1 MLVPARWIGLWLA
14 ATSCTSE
21 QSARPELGGTNP
33 QPSRP
38 VILEP
43 TQIPLPVAPKE
54 PVRIDPEAESTLRKN
69 AGESTVA
76 LDGAEPPKVTAMAL
90 ENTARSDARGMMR
103 ESLRTAT
110 LVEGHRGVM
119 PLALAPSDCVTVI
132 AHGGIGVAEVDVF
145 LVDPKGGDFRILA
158 QDDRSGPLGIVGGQR
173 GCFVVLGDPIPAAEL
188 WVQARQGSG
197 SVVVGVYRAP
207 RP

>member
-1 MLVPARWIGLWLA
+1 MPVLVRRIGLWLL

-21 QSARPELGGTNP
+21 PNARPELGGTSP
-33 QPSRP
+33 PPSRP

-43 TQIPLPVAPKE
+43 TQVPLPVAPKE
-54 PVRIDPEAESTLRKN
+54 PVRIDPEAEATLRKN
-69 AGESTVA
+69 IGETTVA

-90 ENTARSDARGMMR
+90 ENTARSDARGMTR
-103 ESLRTAT
+103 EAVRTAA
-110 LVEGHRGVM
+110 LVEGRRGVM
-119 PLALAPSDCVTVI
+119 PLALAASDCITVI

-173 GCFVVLGDPIPAAEL
+173 GCFVVLGESIPAAEV
-188 WVQARQGSG
+188 WVQAREGAG

>member
-1 MLVPARWIGLWLA
+1 MLVLGRWMGLWLA

-21 QSARPELGGTNP
+21 PNTRPELGGTTP
-33 QPSRP
+33 PPSRP
-38 VILEP
+38 VMLEP
-43 TQIPLPVAPKE
+43 YQAPLSVAPKE

-69 AGESTVA
+69 VGESTVP

-90 ENTARSDARGMMR
+90 ENTARSDARGMTK
-103 ESLRTAT
+103 EAVRTAT

-119 PLALAPSDCVTVI
+119 PLALQTSDCVTVI

-145 LVDPKGGDFRILA
+145 LVDPKGGEFRILA

-173 GCFVVLGDPIPAAEL
+173 GCFVVLGEPIPAAEL

-207 RP
+207 RL